1 MPRYF
6 FHMASKEA
14 QLVDSKGREMAYL
27 AAAHECAL
35 GLIHKTMH
43 YLPAEDS
50 KGWMV
55 KVANTEGHVDLV
67 VLFPSALSH

>member
-1 MPRYF
+1 
-6 FHMASKEA
+6 
-14 QLVDSKGREMAYL
+14 L

-55 KVANTEGHVDLV
+55 KVANT
-67 VLFPSALSH
+67 